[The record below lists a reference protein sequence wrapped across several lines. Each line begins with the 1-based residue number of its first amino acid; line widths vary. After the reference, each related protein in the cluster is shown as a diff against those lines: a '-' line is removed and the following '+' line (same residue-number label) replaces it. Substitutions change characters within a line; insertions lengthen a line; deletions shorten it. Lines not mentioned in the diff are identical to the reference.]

1 QLANTLI
8 CAVAQRLVLR
18 ADGKGRLPAVEI
30 LVGSPTVRKLIEDG
44 KVDDLYPAM
53 REGEHYGMNTLNQ
66 ALERLY
72 AAQLITYEEAL
83 AHAGNVAELK
93 QMLRH
98 R

>member
-1 QLANTLI
+1 
-8 CAVAQRLVLR
+8 V
-18 ADGKGRLPAVEI
+18 D
-30 LVGSPTVRKLIEDG
+30 SPTVRKLIEDG
-44 KVDDLYPAM
+44 KTDELYSAM

-66 ALERLY
+66 ALERLV
-72 AAQLITYEEAL
+72 AAQLITYEEAV